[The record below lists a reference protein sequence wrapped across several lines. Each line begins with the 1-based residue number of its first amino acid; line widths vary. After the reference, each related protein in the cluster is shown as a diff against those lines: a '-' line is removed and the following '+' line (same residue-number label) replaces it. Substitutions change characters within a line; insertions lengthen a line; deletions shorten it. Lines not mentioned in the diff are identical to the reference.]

1 MGLFRKLSGFLG
13 FSREEGHEVRG
24 VEDDTNGNI
33 APSSVNVAAA
43 AAAAQAQNVP
53 LRGFSVP
60 IQVPVER
67 AQLGPILV
75 HCSSRDGGVQGLRW
89 YAKRLRIDEDG
100 DVADEFLEEV
110 LEDTRSSTEEHHRQY
125 PRFELK
131 YTTKPAKITSQA
143 LSAAGKIQH
152 RVEHQGKLEW
162 I

>member
-1 MGLFRKLSGFLG
+1 M
-13 FSREEGHEVRG
+13 RG
-24 VEDDTNGNI
+24 VEDNNNGNI
-33 APSSVNVAAA
+33 APSSVDVAAA
-43 AAAAQAQNVP
+43 AATAQAQNVP
-53 LRGFSVP
+53 RRGFSVP

-75 HCSSRDGGVQGLRW
+75 RCSSRDGGVQGLRW

-110 LEDTRSSTEEHHRQY
+110 LEDTRSRTEEHHRQY
-125 PRFELK
+125 PKFELK
-131 YTTKPAKITSQA
+131 YTTKPAKITSLA
-143 LSAAGKIQH
+143 LSTAGKIQH